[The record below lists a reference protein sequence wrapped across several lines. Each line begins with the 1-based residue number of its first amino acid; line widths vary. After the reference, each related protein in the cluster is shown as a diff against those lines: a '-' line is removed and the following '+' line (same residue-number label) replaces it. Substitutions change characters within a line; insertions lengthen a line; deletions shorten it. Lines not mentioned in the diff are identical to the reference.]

1 MAPHFDRQAA
11 SRHLT
16 ELLPKRL
23 RRRLHRPPDHFGSL
37 LVEDAVLAHLVPQ
50 VDPDGQRLPRGH
62 LLPIPHCR
70 VSFAMLLHVRSPF
83 SHLWSAVFSITG
95 SLAHP
100 EGDRPSH
107 PISALITAPRAFF
120 RSLLGSLLWN
130 RW

>member
-1 MAPHFDRQAA
+1 MAPHFDRHAA

-23 RRRLHRPPDHFGSL
+23 RRRLHRPPNDFGSL

-50 VDPDGQRLPRGH
+50 VDPDGQRFPRSH

-70 VSFAMLLHVRSPF
+70 FLCYASSCPVSFFAPLECGS
-83 SHLWSAVFSITG
+83 SITG

-107 PISALITAPRAFF
+107 PILVVRHP
-120 RSLLGSLLWN
+120 
-130 RW
+130 